1 MGLRPWVHNLNPK
14 SMSQFHMG
22 INMGHDRSVAIVK
35 DGEILVAIEQE
46 RLDRRKHSVGFML
59 QSPDALNQIQIPE
72 ESVAYCL
79 DALGITMDDI
89 ASVTANMPGVDHAP
103 DILKGRYAKAMSGKV
118 KTIPSHHLAHACS
131 AFLPSGM
138 DRALVLVADA
148 SGSTVSTEKGRFT
161 ESFTVY
167 LGEGNTLTPIHSE
180 KVQAHLAALSTLGF
194 VYEAVSRKAGFVTEL
209 DAGLSFP
216 EAGKLMGLAAYG
228 GDQENWFPWMTRSED
243 GLGIRMSAYDIFLEI
258 EALEKRYDDGEGKPY
273 FRPYLVDL
281 AHKVQTELENVLCDL
296 VRDAV
301 RETGVNTLCMA
312 GGVALNS
319 VANYKVLRACGL
331 EDIFIFPAAADN
343 GISAGCALW
352 GYTEA
357 KAEAGAAAVR
367 VPLRNAYLGQAYG
380 EEAVNRAVE
389 AFAGQIVVEDLDA
402 DAMEARVA
410 ESLSRGNIVA
420 RFEGGAEFGPRA
432 LGHRSILA
440 DPAFERMKDVVNA
453 RVKFR
458 EAFRPFAPV
467 IPLDRVDEVFE
478 LAHPSPYMLLVAP
491 VREEFRSTLPA
502 ITHRDGTG
510 RIQTCTVDQN
520 AFMHGLCNRL
530 ATLRGGAPV
539 LLNTSFNVAGQPIVE
554 TPEEAIATFLRTD
567 IDCLALEGKWIR
579 KQNVAIQDYADH
591 IHDLPQEA
599 FPAGLPAGQPG
610 VGEMM
615 ADLDRAMMTGAE
627 SRFWTAEEVAV
638 LASRGARFK
647 ETSQRFE
654 EAPFVAPLVTQFGAE
669 ATLVLDPRNESM
681 LVDETGSAGVE
692 ALNNGEVDVF
702 LALQQP
708 ADIREDV
715 RLALQASPAEFER
728 LVARLVGVAQR
739 FGVAI
744 HGDWTDQRPATGAP
758 DVQSDRTF
766 GAFAESIDLLAPLAS
781 IRAAFAAAGYCE
793 RRVCDRLGVDS
804 MQTIEPT
811 RLRYYDAH
819 LLGQDA
825 QADLIRLFQ
834 LRAAVPLVRVTSLFS
849 EADLALM
856 QDLGMVS
863 IRGQEVRGGVDV
875 FCSDGYLFATDH
887 RYMIREEDALD
898 EDPVMYIGMDSHGLV
913 QTAPRT
919 GCDDLLDLCCGS
931 GVQGIVASRYAR
943 RVVAVDINP
952 RAIRFTRFNAQL
964 NGVLHHEVR
973 QGSLYDVVEGQRF
986 DAILANP
993 PFVPSPEAN
1002 LKFRDG
1008 GATGENILR
1017 AIVQGAPAHLAP
1029 EGRLAIVTDLVDV
1042 PTYEEKLASWL
1053 PGVHGTGT
1061 ILTTA
1066 DRDEILFSV
1075 PHCHA
1080 PFSQSFADY
1089 NRELDRWVD
1098 NFRQARLEA
1107 VNFGY
1112 ILLWLRPEAGLD
1124 LTTRTIHNPA
1134 RPMWSDVEA
1143 WIAQRGLMEDTRSAD
1158 MIVKPRQGLQVST
1171 TESLDG
1177 ETAEIQVSVA
1187 GEAPFFTDYQLRP
1200 DVVAEM
1206 RNMARLDIPL
1216 SRYIGTRDA
1225 EWVDA
1230 LHRIGLLTLV
1240 ERKPETRRAQRREPV
1255 IRQRATKTTPT
1266 CLSSYLG

>member
-1 MGLRPWVHNLNPK
+1 MGLRLWVQNLNPK

-46 RLDRRKHSVGFML
+46 RLDRQKHSVGFML

-89 ASVTANMPGVDHAP
+89 GTVTANMPGVDHAS
-103 DILKGRYAKAMSGKV
+103 DILKGRYTKAMAGKV
-118 KTIPSHHLAHACS
+118 RTIPSHHLAHAYS

-138 DRALVLVADA
+138 DCALVLVADA
-148 SGSTVSTEKGRFT
+148 SGSTFNTDEGRFT
-161 ESFTVY
+161 ESFTLY
-167 LGEGNTLTPIHSE
+167 LGEGSTLTPIHSE
-180 KVQAHLAALSTLGF
+180 KVQSHLAALSTLGF

-209 DAGLSFP
+209 NDGLRFP

-228 GDQENWFPWMTRSED
+228 SDQENWFPWMTRSEA

-258 EALEKRYDDGEGKPY
+258 EALEKRYDDGKGKPY

-281 AHKVQTELENVLCDL
+281 AHKVQTELEKVLCDL
-296 VRDAV
+296 VRDALTD
-301 RETGVNTLCMA
+301 TGVKTLCMA

-319 VANYKVLRACGL
+319 VANYKILRACAL
-331 EDIFIFPAAADN
+331 DDIFIFPAAADN

-357 KAEAGAAAVR
+357 EGAAASR
-367 VPLRNAYLGQAYG
+367 VALRNAYLGNSYG
-380 EEAVNRAVE
+380 EDAVERAVA

-402 DAMEARVA
+402 EAMEARVA

-467 IPLDRVDEVFE
+467 IPLDRIDEVFE
-478 LAHPSPYMLLVAP
+478 LAHHSPYMLLVAP

-502 ITHRDGTG
+502 ITHHDGTG
-510 RIQTCTVDQN
+510 RIQTCTVEQN
-520 AFMHGLCNRL
+520 AFMYGLCNRL
-530 ATLRGGAPV
+530 AAMRGGAPV

-554 TPEEAIATFLRTD
+554 TPKEAIATFLRTD

-579 KQNVAIQDYADH
+579 KQHVAIKNYADH
-591 IHDLPQEA
+591 TRGLAQEA
-599 FPAGLPAGQPG
+599 FPVGLPAGQSG
-610 VGEMM
+610 VGDMM

-627 SRFWTAEEVAV
+627 SLYWTAEEVAV
-638 LASRGARFK
+638 LASRGAQFK
-647 ETSQRFE
+647 ETSLRFPE
-654 EAPFVAPLVTQFGAE
+654 TPFVAPLVTQFGSY
-669 ATLVLDPRNESM
+669 ATLVLNPRGGSV
-681 LVDETGSAGVE
+681 LIDETGSTGVE
-692 ALNNGEVDVF
+692 ELSMEDVEVI

-708 ADIREDV
+708 MNIREEV
-715 RLALQASPAEFER
+715 RLALKASPTEFEQR
-728 LVARLVGVAQR
+728 VTRIIGVAQR
-739 FGVAI
+739 FGVSI
-744 HGDWTDQRPATGAP
+744 HGDWTARQAASVQP
-758 DVQSDRTF
+758 DVQSNRTF
-766 GAFAESIDLLAPLAS
+766 GAFTESIDLLGPLAS
-781 IRAAFAAAGYCE
+781 IRQIFDEAGYCE
-793 RRVCDRLGVDS
+793 LRVCDRLGVDS

-819 LLGQDA
+819 LLGEDA

-834 LRAAVPLVRVTSLFS
+834 LRATVPLARLASLFS
-849 EADLALM
+849 AKDLALM
-856 QDLGMVS
+856 KDLGMVS
-863 IRGQEVRGGVDV
+863 ILGQEVRGGVDV

-919 GCDDLLDLCCGS
+919 GCEDLLDLCCGS
-931 GVQGIVASRYAR
+931 GIQGIVASRYAR
-943 RVVAVDINP
+943 RVIAVDINP
-952 RAIRFTRFNAQL
+952 RAIRFTRFNAQF
-964 NGVLHHEVR
+964 NGVTNHEVR

-993 PFVPSPEAN
+993 PFVPSPESN

-1008 GATGENILR
+1008 EATGESLLR
-1017 AIVQGAPAHLAP
+1017 AIVQAGPAHLAP
-1029 EGRLAIVTDLVDV
+1029 AGRLAIVTDLVDV
-1042 PTYEEKLASWL
+1042 PTYETKLASWL
-1053 PGVHGTGT
+1053 SGVRGTGT

-1089 NRELDRWVD
+1089 NRELDRWVT
-1098 NFRQARLEA
+1098 NFRQASLEA

-1112 ILLWLRPEAGLD
+1112 ILLWLRPQEGLD
-1124 LTTRTIHNPA
+1124 LTTRTIHNPT
-1134 RPMWSDVEA
+1134 RPMWNDVET
-1143 WIAQRGLMEDTRSAD
+1143 WISQCRLKDGAGAAD
-1158 MIVKPRQGLQVST
+1158 MIVKPRQDLQVST
-1171 TESLDG
+1171 TEFLDG
-1177 ETAEIQVSVA
+1177 ETAEIQISVA
-1187 GEAPFFTDYQLRP
+1187 GEPPFFTDYQLRP
-1200 DVVAEM
+1200 DMVVEM
-1206 RNMARLDIPL
+1206 RKMARLDIPL
-1216 SRYIGTRDA
+1216 SRYVGTRDA

-1230 LHRIGLLTLV
+1230 LHRIGLLILTN
-1240 ERKPETRRAQRREPV
+1240 RKPDVLSGKRMREPV
-1255 IRQRATKTTPT
+1255 IRQRETKTTPT
-1266 CLSSYLG
+1266 CLSSYLR